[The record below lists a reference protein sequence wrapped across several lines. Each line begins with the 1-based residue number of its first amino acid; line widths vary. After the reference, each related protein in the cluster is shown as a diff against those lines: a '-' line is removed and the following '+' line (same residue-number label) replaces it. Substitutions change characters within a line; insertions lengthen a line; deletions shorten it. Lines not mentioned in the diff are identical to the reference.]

1 MELKKETAKELKKEK
16 ETRSN
21 LNTDAKET
29 QQANAAL
36 TEENALPV
44 AVVEKEVKEEAEASN
59 ASDVD
64 DDNNN
69 ATAESNVNVNVN
81 VKEEGEKKEKR
92 EKNNRRREP
101 KIVNSRAALF
111 GDAPAATSG
120 MSGRDK
126 DVSTD

>member
-44 AVVEKEVKEEAEASN
+44 EVKEKEVKEEAEASN
-59 ASDVD
+59 ANDLD

-69 ATAESNVNVNVN
+69 ATAESNVNVN